1 MSPPGDSDA
10 WNYGDVQS
18 VGGGFVVDDLTMRFY
33 FGAMS
38 RSASHPTSTGTGTL
52 RRDGFASLKP
62 TRHKSQRMSQDSD
75 AGDHRIHNDPSKTM
89 TRRANSTD
97 GIDSAR
103 VRGKGVSVDVATVTT
118 QPLVWRLGPP
128 ANLTRLFVNI
138 AVGAIGSVSV
148 EVLPLKGGDH
158 AIDPYTRENCV
169 IDGVPS
175 RWSQFLDTTKGD
187 VTWTGATTGLA
198 PLALSHPEGVR
209 FRFVLEGTDTRLF
222 SFWVSNSSRGYS
234 RGFVAAGGP
243 PYQGSADKYY
253 DV

>member
-62 TRHKSQRMSQDSD
+62 TTHRARRMSQDGVT
-75 AGDHRIHNDPSKTM
+75 GDYQAHDDSNRVIDGRVGLNDSMNTTRI
-89 TRRANSTD
+89 NS
-97 GIDSAR
+97 
-103 VRGKGVSVDVATVTT
+103 GKKSSVDVATVATH
-118 QPLVWRLGPP
+118 PLVWRLGPP
-128 ANLTRLFVNI
+128 ANLTRLFVNM

-148 EVLPLKGGDH
+148 EVLPLKGGNH

-169 IDGVPS
+169 VDGVPS
-175 RWSQFLDTTKGD
+175 RWSQFLDSTKAD
-187 VTWTGATTGLA
+187 VTWTGATSGLA

-209 FRFVLEGTDTRLF
+209 FRFVLEGADTRLF
-222 SFWVSNSSRGYS
+222 SFWVSNSSRGHS

-243 PYQGSADKYY
+243 PYQGSADL
-253 DV
+253 